1 MGDTSATSFISDNY
15 IEMPCLPFTRA
26 TWETLHKNSRF
37 IVGEVRGG
45 EAFDMMQCLN
55 TGHDGSMST
64 GHANS
69 SRDML
74 SRLENMILM
83 GMEIPL
89 EAIRQQIASGID
101 IIIHLGRLRDRT
113 RKVLEIVEISGYE
126 EGEIRLRP
134 LYRFEEEGE
143 TGEGKILGV
152 LRKKGELAYVE
163 KLQSAGLC

>member
-1 MGDTSATSFISDNY
+1 MRNTSKERIPRFIILRGDRI
-15 IEMPCLPFTRA
+15 
-26 TWETLHKNSRF
+26 

-69 SRDML
+69 SKDML

-83 GMEIPL
+83 GIEIPL
-89 EAIRQQIASGID
+89 NAIKQQIASGID
-101 IIIHLGRLRDRT
+101 IIIHLGRLRDKS
-113 RKVLEIVEISGYE
+113 RKVLEIAEVIGYM
-126 EGEIRLRP
+126 EGEIVLKP
-134 LYRFEEEGE
+134 LYQFAE
-143 TGEGKILGV
+143 TGVDADGRILGN
-152 LRKKGELAYVE
+152 LQKKGELSYVG

>member
-1 MGDTSATSFISDNY
+1 METRNANVEGCREITIRDLIKTSLRMRPDRI
-15 IEMPCLPFTRA
+15 
-26 TWETLHKNSRF
+26 

-69 SRDML
+69 SQDML

-89 EAIRQQIASGID
+89 TAIKQQIASGID
-101 IIIHLGRLRDRT
+101 IIVHLGRLRDKS
-113 RKVLEIVEISGYE
+113 RKVLEIVEVQGFIE
-126 EGEIRLRP
+126 NEIVLNP
-134 LYRFEEEGE
+134 LYQFIE
-143 TGEGKILGV
+143 TGEDAEGRIVGTLQK
-152 LRKKGELAYVE
+152 RGELTYVE
-163 KLQSAGLC
+163 KLQSAGLQ

>member
-1 MGDTSATSFISDNY
+1 MACLHNTHYFILRGDRI
-15 IEMPCLPFTRA
+15 
-26 TWETLHKNSRF
+26 

-113 RKVLEIVEISGYE
+113 RRVLEIVEVTGYE
-126 EGEIRLRP
+126 KGEIKLNL
-134 LYRFEEEGE
+134 LYRFEEEKE
-143 TGEGKILGV
+143 TAGGKIMGS

-163 KLQSAGLC
+163 KLQAAGLCRIPISPERRNACLP